1 MKSLPVIGVKEH
13 GNKMAASWLIKRKL
27 LREEYV
33 IHTIVFLKFDLKLV
47 IVILFF
53 LCTNDICSISF
64 CLAKKMQTEHI
75 IGLVTQISKKC
86 VLIKLKLIALNACS
100 CPAFLIRKPPSPA
113 PVTEKYTA
121 FKLLLSFQQ
130 LVHKR
135 GRRGRIFL
143 RFYF

>member
-1 MKSLPVIGVKEH
+1 
-13 GNKMAASWLIKRKL
+13 
-27 LREEYV
+27 
-33 IHTIVFLKFDLKLV
+33 
-47 IVILFF
+47 
-53 LCTNDICSISF
+53 
-64 CLAKKMQTEHI
+64 MQTERI

-100 CPAFLIRKPPSPA
+100 CPAFLICKKTPT
-113 PVTEKYTA
+113 VTEKYTA

-130 LVHKR
+130 LVHER